1 MQETPLFEANAPAAA
16 LAGETAVIK
25 KAFELKEGELGG
37 PVETAKGI
45 YIIKDRERKASVVPP
60 LAGIKAA
67 VEQKVKAAKAVELAR
82 KKAADA
88 ARQLAAKGALKT
100 RTTGSFGFSDKGDVP
115 DIGNAP
121 DLMEAAFKLTAAAP
135 VANEPFKVGNRWYA
149 IRLKQRI
156 EAPKTEFDTT
166 KQQIKQ
172 KLLPKKQEE
181 ALAAWTKDLRG
192 KAKIEINQAL
202 IAEK

>member
-1 MQETPLFEANAPAAA
+1 M
-16 LAGETAVIK
+16 
-25 KAFELKEGELGG
+25 
-37 PVETAKGI
+37 
-45 YIIKDRERKASVVPP
+45 
-60 LAGIKAA
+60 
-67 VEQKVKAAKAVELAR
+67 EQKVKAVKAVELAR

-100 RTTGSFGFSDKGDVP
+100 RTTGAFGYSDKGNVP
-115 DIGNAP
+115 EIGSAP

-135 VANEPFKVGNRWYA
+135 VANKPFKVGNRWYA
-149 IRLKQRI
+149 IRLEQRI
-156 EAPKTEFDTT
+156 EAPKAEFDKT

-181 ALAAWTKDLRG
+181 ALAAWTKGLRE
-192 KAKIEINQAL
+192 KAKIEINQTL

>member
-1 MQETPLFEANAPAAA
+1 MFDANAPAAA
-16 LAGETAVIK
+16 LAGETAVIN

-37 PVETAKGI
+37 PAETSKGI
-45 YIIKDRERKASVVPP
+45 YIIKARERKASVVPP
-60 LAGIKAA
+60 LAGIRVA
-67 VEQKVKAAKAVELAR
+67 VEQKVKAVKAVELAR
-82 KKAADA
+82 KKAVDA
-88 ARQLAAKGALKT
+88 ARQLAAKGTLKT
-100 RTTGSFGFSDKGDVP
+100 LTTGIFGYSDKGNVP
-115 DIGNAP
+115 EIGNAP

-135 VANEPFKVGNRWYA
+135 AANEPFKVGNRWYA

-156 EAPKTEFDTT
+156 EAPKAEFDKT
-166 KQQIKQ
+166 KQQIKL

-181 ALAAWTKDLRG
+181 ALAAWTKGLRE